1 MNLSPVKPIGQQSP
15 ISYTP
20 SPAPSAGS
28 TPVGL
33 RQPSGT
39 PSYITPLSGSSRPVA
54 MINGGARPSLP
65 GANYLPVNLA
75 KQQGVCK
82 VLVGT
87 VGSTDSITASLCV
100 DQYNIGFF
108 LYLTYNLKQNEA
120 NIMSTFCVVFIFLS
134 TYASLCLNSHILCYV
149 RQWDFLQ
156 IRIKCKRIGMLLYLV
171 RYYSL
176 SL

>member
-1 MNLSPVKPIGQQSP
+1 MNLSPVKPIGQQPS

-28 TPVGL
+28 TPAGL

-39 PSYITPLSGSSRPVA
+39 PSSTTPLSGSSRPVA

-82 VLVGT
+82 VLV
-87 VGSTDSITASLCV
+87 
-100 DQYNIGFF
+100 
-108 LYLTYNLKQNEA
+108 
-120 NIMSTFCVVFIFLS
+120 
-134 TYASLCLNSHILCYV
+134 
-149 RQWDFLQ
+149 LQ
-156 IRIKCKRIGMLLYLV
+156 
-171 RYYSL
+171 
-176 SL
+176 